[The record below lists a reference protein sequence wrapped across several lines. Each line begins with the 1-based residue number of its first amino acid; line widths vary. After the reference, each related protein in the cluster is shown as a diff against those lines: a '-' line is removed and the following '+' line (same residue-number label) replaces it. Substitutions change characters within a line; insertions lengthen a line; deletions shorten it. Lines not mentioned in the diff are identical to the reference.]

1 MNGNAA
7 IVSYSVQVSNIFFR
21 YDVTTALST
30 GGFGC
35 GFNTGDY
42 NTGIITTQNKSKR
55 DGRKRRGLNESFLH
69 FHYVFF
75 SIKIQI
81 LPWCWTPPFF
91 LQTWWFLI
99 LRTTNWRI
107 ASRMVP
113 LIHPLTLHLISCN
126 LSKYLFTYLRNN
138 LHIFMIPP
146 LPYWLFF
153 LFWLF
158 NLITDRSAHQIAEV
172 STQQAMLERLQLTL
186 QSTSRTRT

>member
-42 NTGIITTQNKSKR
+42 NTGIITTQDKSKR

-81 LPWCWTPPFF
+81 LPMLNSSFF
-91 LQTWWFLI
+91 STDMVIFDFANNKLTDSFSYGTVDPSTD
-99 LRTTNWRI
+99 TTSNI
-107 ASRMVP
+107 V
-113 LIHPLTLHLISCN
+113 
-126 LSKYLFTYLRNN
+126 
-138 LHIFMIPP
+138 
-146 LPYWLFF
+146 
-153 LFWLF
+153 
-158 NLITDRSAHQIAEV
+158 
-172 STQQAMLERLQLTL
+172 
-186 QSTSRTRT
+186 